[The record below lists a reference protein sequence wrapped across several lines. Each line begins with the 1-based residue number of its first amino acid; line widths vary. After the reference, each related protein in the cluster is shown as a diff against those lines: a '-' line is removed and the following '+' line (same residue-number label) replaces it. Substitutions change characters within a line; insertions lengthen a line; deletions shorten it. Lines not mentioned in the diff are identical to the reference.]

1 MNTWIVPAL
10 TQTKEKMESQLR
22 LQLIIL
28 NQYISERL
36 ISLTK
41 RSK

>member
-10 TQTKEKMESQLR
+10 TQTKEKMESLR